1 MTLHGHT
8 PMKFINGLTILLIYQ
23 LAGEITV
30 LLLRIPLPG
39 PVLGMIMLF
48 LTLVVRR
55 RSAQSLEL
63 ASNSLL
69 SHLALL
75 FVPAG
80 VGIIVHFE
88 RIVEEWF
95 PLTVALLA
103 STVITMIATA
113 AIMLGSIRLLAH
125 GDRRDE

>member
-1 MTLHGHT
+1 MN
-8 PMKFINGLTILLIYQ
+8 FINGITILLIYQ
-23 LAGEITV
+23 LAGEITA
-30 LLLRIPLPG
+30 LLLRIPVPG

-48 LTLVVRR
+48 FTLVARR

-88 RIVEEWF
+88 RIVEEWL

-125 GDRRDE
+125 GDSRDE

>member
-1 MTLHGHT
+1 
-8 PMKFINGLTILLIYQ
+8 
-23 LAGEITV
+23 
-30 LLLRIPLPG
+30 
-39 PVLGMIMLF
+39 MIMLF
-48 LTLVVRR
+48 FTLVARR

-88 RIVEEWF
+88 RIVEEWL

-125 GDRRDE
+125 GDSRDE

>member
-1 MTLHGHT
+1 
-8 PMKFINGLTILLIYQ
+8 MKFINGLTILLIYQ

-30 LLLRIPLPG
+30 LLFRIPVPG

-88 RIVEEWF
+88 RIVEEWL

-125 GDRRDE
+125 ADSRDE